1 MPHDQDASRIG
12 PLAALPVFFRLQ
24 GRRVFVTGDGQGLA
38 WKVDVLLAASAR
50 VWLVTK
56 REDPAMS
63 ATVCPAAGPLI
74 HVRACS

>member
-1 MPHDQDASRIG
+1 MTRMPARIG

-38 WKVDVLLAASAR
+38 WKVDVLLAAGAG

-63 ATVCPAAGPLI
+63 ATACPPAGPLI